1 MSDSGSESE
10 SEQWVPSTSVDD
22 FRRVLASS
30 THIVVVAGA
39 GLSAASGIPT
49 FRDTGGLW
57 HGRDPDEVAT
67 PAAFAK
73 DPAMVWQ
80 FYHKR
85 REEAKRAQ
93 PNAGHYALAMLCE
106 PAHLRAVAPRA
117 RSLSLFTQNIDG
129 LNTRA
134 REAVGRHV
142 WPMGR
147 APGAGVPHPLF
158 EMHGRVLDTLC
169 TVCGY
174 REHNVMDL
182 ACPALSD
189 ETRDPASISLEDLPR
204 CARCKGLL
212 RPDVVWFE
220 EVPHDLPT
228 IDALVAR
235 ADLCIVIGTS
245 STVQPAASFAYEVV
259 DRGGASAVFNIAR
272 SDGDEE
278 SDFLFIGPCEETLP
292 RILLGV
298 GQAPQNGTT
307 A

>member
-1 MSDSGSESE
+1 MRWYHCVE
-10 SEQWVPSTSVDD
+10 
-22 FRRVLASS
+22 LAQ
-30 THIVVVAGA
+30 H
-39 GLSAASGIPT
+39 PT
-49 FRDTGGLW
+49 RF
-57 HGRDPDEVAT
+57 
-67 PAAFAK
+67 
-73 DPAMVWQ
+73 
-80 FYHKR
+80 
-85 REEAKRAQ
+85 EAVSPRMAR
-93 PNAGHYALAMLCE
+93 PV
-106 PAHLRAVAPRA
+106 HLRAVAPRA

-129 LNTRA
+129 LSTRA

-142 WPMGR
+142 WPTGR

-189 ETRDPASISLEDLPR
+189 ETRDPASITLEELPR

-235 ADLCIVIGTS
+235 ADLCIVVGTS
-245 STVQPAASFAYEVV
+245 STVSLPLA
-259 DRGGASAVFNIAR
+259 NTR
-272 SDGDEE
+272 S
-278 SDFLFIGPCEETLP
+278 SQLTLS
-292 RILLGV
+292 
-298 GQAPQNGTT
+298 
-307 A
+307 